1 MPTLAIA
8 LGYAIAGALFAV
20 AYAYVGYPVV
30 IWVLSRLFGRP
41 PVRPTVS
48 DDDLPR
54 LSLLIAA
61 YNEAGHIE
69 ERVRNAL
76 AMDYPAGKLEI
87 LIASDGSTDD
97 TADIVRE
104 FASRGVRVLDFKTRR
119 GKSSVLN
126 EVIPDCTGEVVMLSD
141 ANTLTDPDAARK
153 LAAWFADPAVGVV
166 CGKLVLIDPVNGRN
180 VDGVYWKYET
190 FLKLCE
196 SRLGALL
203 GSNGGIYAVRK
214 SAFRPIPADT
224 IVDDFVLPL
233 LARQETGCKIVY
245 DKGAVATEETPSSIA
260 SEFQRRARIGAGGFQ
275 AIGLLRGLTHPRH
288 GWLAF
293 AFVNHKLLRW
303 ASPFLLIFALLGNL
317 LWIVLCM
324 PYIGN
329 VYHLPWAAL
338 SLALQVGF
346 YVSSLMAGML
356 PARPKVFKLLRLPAM
371 FTSMNAALAVG
382 FWRWL
387 RGRQNSAWTRTDRGG
402 NLAIAPDTGRYAP
415 VAEATETPSVVLAR
429 KSGERQPVRQA
440 S

>member
-1 MPTLAIA
+1 MPTVAIA
-8 LGYAIAGALFAV
+8 LGYAIAAALAV
-20 AYAYVGYPVV
+20 VTYAYFGYPVV
-30 IWVLSRLFGRP
+30 IWVLSRLFGRAP
-41 PVRPTVS
+41 ERPSVP
-48 DDDLPR
+48 DCDLPR
-54 LSLLIAA
+54 LSLLIVAH
-61 YNEAGHIE
+61 NEFAHIDG
-69 ERVRNAL
+69 RVRNAL

-87 LIASDGSTDD
+87 VVASDGSTDG
-97 TADIVRE
+97 TADAVCE
-104 FASRGVRVLDFKTRR
+104 YASRGVQLLDFMNRR

-126 EVIPDCTGEVVMLSD
+126 QAIPLCTGDIVMLSD
-141 ANTLTDPDAARK
+141 ANTLTDLDAARK
-153 LAAWFADPAVGVV
+153 LAAWFIDPTVGVV
-166 CGKLVLIDPVNGRN
+166 CGKLVLVDPVNGRN
-180 VDGVYWKYET
+180 VDGMYWKYET

-233 LARQETGCKIVY
+233 LARQETGCRIVY
-245 DKGAVATEETPSSIA
+245 DKQAVATEETPSSIA

-317 LWIVLCM
+317 LWVMLCM
-324 PYIGN
+324 PHVGN
-329 VYHLPWAAL
+329 VFHLPWAAL
-338 SLALQVGF
+338 ALSLQVGF
-346 YVSSLMAGML
+346 YISSLLAGML
-356 PARPKVFKLLRLPAM
+356 PARPKLFKLFRLPAM

-387 RGRQNSAWTRTDRGG
+387 RGRQNSAWARTDRGG
-402 NLAIAPDTGRYAP
+402 VPLSASDTGRFAQ
-415 VAEATETPSVVLAR
+415 VDLTVEVETLPIAMSQ
-429 KSGERQPVRQA
+429 ERQPVRQT

>member
-1 MPTLAIA
+1 MPTIA
-8 LGYAIAGALFAV
+8 FTLGYAIALALAAV
-20 AYAYVGYPVV
+20 AYAYAGYPVV
-30 IWVLSRLFGRP
+30 LWVSSRLFGRV
-41 PVRPTVS
+41 PVRPAVA
-48 DDDLPR
+48 DADLPR

-61 YNEAGHIE
+61 YNEAAHIDA
-69 ERVRNAL
+69 RIRNAL

-87 LIASDGSTDD
+87 VIASDGSTDE
-97 TADIVRE
+97 TADLTRE
-104 FASRGVRVLDFKTRR
+104 FASRGVRLLPFTKRR

-126 EVIPDCTGEVVMLSD
+126 DAIPQCTGSVVMLSD
-141 ANTLTDPDAARK
+141 ANTHTEPDAARK

-166 CGKLVLIDPVNGRN
+166 CGKLVLVDPVYGRN
-180 VDGVYWKYET
+180 VDGLYWKYET

-233 LARQETGCKIVY
+233 LARQKTGCRIVY
-245 DKGAVATEETPSSIA
+245 DQGAVATEETPPSIA

-275 AIGLLRGLTHPRH
+275 AIGLLGGLAHPRH

-303 ASPFLLIFALLGNL
+303 GCPFLLIFALLGNL
-317 LWIVLCM
+317 LWVMLCM
-324 PYIGN
+324 PHVGN
-329 VYHLPWAAL
+329 VYDLPWAAL
-338 SLALQVGF
+338 GLSLQVSF
-346 YVSSLMAGML
+346 YVVSLLAGML
-356 PARPKVFKLLRLPAM
+356 PARPWLFKLLRLPAM

-382 FWRWL
+382 FWRWV
-387 RGRQNSAWTRTDRGG
+387 RGRQNSAWARTDRAGTL
-402 NLAIAPDTGRYAP
+402 LASDTGRYP
-415 VAEATETPSVVLAR
+415 PATEVVETLPVTM
-429 KSGERQPVRQA
+429 GHERQAARRA